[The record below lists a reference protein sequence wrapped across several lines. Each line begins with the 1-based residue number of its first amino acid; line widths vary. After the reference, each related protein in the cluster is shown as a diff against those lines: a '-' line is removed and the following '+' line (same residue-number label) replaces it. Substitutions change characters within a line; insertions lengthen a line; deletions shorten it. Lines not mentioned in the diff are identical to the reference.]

1 EESQGKQRKSES
13 RSRLYKSTPNLIV
26 KISTSSSMSSSSSLS
41 IVRSNL
47 PMMPPNQEICDKIAD
62 NSQREEELRSPL
74 RRGSSLNFK
83 RLRQEQDAEGNR
95 LRVPDSTNNGL
106 IRNNNETYQESS
118 SIRPARYSAPAPE
131 QLAISLLQLGC
142 PLVSMPRPRGGVGS
156 AHSSDSDDSISS
168 HNNQRNQRHNP
179 SGNTSP
185 EGYGLPKVQ
194 ISGPP
199 DSCESSH
206 TNG

>member
-1 EESQGKQRKSES
+1 MIKLKK
-13 RSRLYKSTPNLIV
+13 LK
-26 KISTSSSMSSSSSLS
+26 
-41 IVRSNL
+41 
-47 PMMPPNQEICDKIAD
+47 
-62 NSQREEELRSPL
+62 
-74 RRGSSLNFK
+74 
-83 RLRQEQDAEGNR
+83 
-95 LRVPDSTNNGL
+95 
-106 IRNNNETYQESS
+106 
-118 SIRPARYSAPAPE
+118 
-131 QLAISLLQLGC
+131 LAGD
-142 PLVSMPRPRGGVGS
+142 LVFFRPRGGVGS